1 MIYAREDLNVD
12 QLKDLARKVQT
23 FSGATSLHSDEVELI
38 EWAVRALEK
47 HSLELA
53 ELEGEIDG
61 LHEEL
66 SDLEIE
72 LVNKERTLDS
82 LEEEIFDLELQ
93 VKDFKD
99 MTLDAFNLKSKTVSQ
114 LKEQLREKGLKV
126 SGTKDELIERLK
138 KA

>member
-1 MIYAREDLNVD
+1 MIYARTYLNVE
-12 QLKDLARKVQT
+12 QLKDLVRKVQT
-23 FSGATSLHSDEVELI
+23 FSGATPLHDAEVELI
-38 EWAVRALEK
+38 EWAISTLEGS
-47 HSLELA
+47 SLEMA
-53 ELEGEIDG
+53 ELEDEIA
-61 LHEEL
+61 EL
-66 SDLEIE
+66 GDKLASMEVELE
-72 LVNKERTLDS
+72 NKERTLDS
-82 LEEEIFDLELQ
+82 LEAEIFDLELQ

>member
-1 MIYAREDLNVD
+1 MIYARDDLNVD

-53 ELEGEIDG
+53 ELESEIDG

-99 MTLDAFNLKSKTVSQ
+99 MTLDAYGREAKTDAQ
-114 LKEQLREKGLKV
+114 LGH
-126 SGTKDELIERLK
+126 
-138 KA
+138 